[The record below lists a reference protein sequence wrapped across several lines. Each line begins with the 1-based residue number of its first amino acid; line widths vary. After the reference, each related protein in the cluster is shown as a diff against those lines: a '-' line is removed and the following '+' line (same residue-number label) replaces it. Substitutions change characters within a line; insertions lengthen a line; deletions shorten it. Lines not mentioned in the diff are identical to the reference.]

1 MTTSETAAALGAA
14 GPSEWR
20 GAKKF
25 IPLPEDLESIDTLAP
40 RMRAHKFPVIGLM
53 LLDSNNSD
61 GRSSLCTKIGFR
73 FVLRLH
79 KTGLP
84 GS

>member
-1 MTTSETAAALGAA
+1 M
-14 GPSEWR
+14 
-20 GAKKF
+20 
-25 IPLPEDLESIDTLAP
+25 PEDLESIDTLAP

-79 KTGLP
+79 MQNWAAWVLDDQLLCLELAA
-84 GS
+84 GSA